1 MAAYNLKQAKITG
14 LLYYSYISK
23 LQQLSCIFLPS
34 ECYIDF
40 QLLSNDPVGLI
51 RLPLANTPVWC
62 LILFIEVPD
71 MCMTLFEVCEKLK
84 QNHKQWFDF
93 LILIYKK
100 KLSYR
105 PPKRIIRMTC
115 LQG

>member
-1 MAAYNLKQAKITG
+1 MTLWV
-14 LLYYSYISK
+14 L
-23 LQQLSCIFLPS
+23 
-34 ECYIDF
+34 
-40 QLLSNDPVGLI
+40 

-100 KLSYR
+100 ILSYR
-105 PPKRIIRMTC
+105 PPKRIIPMAC